1 MPSSIRYLAVSAAA
15 LLGFAQISQAQTNI
29 TSHACASG
37 SDYTSCNRKVADDW
51 SSCIRNCNGNGNC
64 IVDCGCSSHQDYIN
78 CMAQTCWNQVY
89 SCEYQL
95 FVQQYFAICPSA
107 TEPIPFWP
115 APDNA
120 PNRCSCDLG
129 KVLQSTL
136 TARKEQISCIK
147 NVTSQSLNKIPS
159 DLGDLSNLPNG
170 LDIGKQASDCA
181 CCGASASISAS
192 WDVCPHTE
200 PRLAGAD
207 LWPLFFPSDLPNLYT
222 SVPNW
227 AWSSCDSTLK
237 NTDCQKIGFTDSS
250 DKFYK
255 PGDLPSNG
263 TSTLHNVAG
272 TVTAPP
278 SGTVL
283 TWSQS
288 STSWTVTATGYDR
301 KAVSSQSEFRAT
313 ATGTD
318 VFQTQTGT
326 NVANG
331 YAATPVAAM
340 LAGVG
345 VVGAFMI

>member
-1 MPSSIRYLAVSAAA
+1 MPSSIYLAASAAA

-37 SDYTSCNRKVADDW
+37 SEYTSCNRKVADDW

-64 IVDCGCSSHQDYIN
+64 IVDCGCISHQAYIN

-107 TEPIPFWP
+107 SEPIPFWP

-129 KVLQSTL
+129 KVIQSTL
-136 TARKEQISCIK
+136 TARNEQISCIK
-147 NVTSQSLNKIPS
+147 NVTSQTLDKIPS

-170 LDIGKQASDCA
+170 LRHRQASFRLRLLRRQRH
-181 CCGASASISAS
+181 S
-192 WDVCPHTE
+192 WEVCPNTE
-200 PRLAGAD
+200 PTLAGAD

-237 NTDCQKIGFTDSS
+237 DTDCKKIGFTDSS
-250 DKFYK
+250 DKFYR

-263 TSTLHNVAG
+263 TSTLRNVGG

-301 KAVSSQSEFRAT
+301 KAVSSQSEYRAT

-318 VFQTQTGT
+318 VFETQTGT

-340 LAGVG
+340 FAGVG
-345 VVGAFMI
+345 VVGALMM

>member
-1 MPSSIRYLAVSAAA
+1 MDWISGSRLLIVLAVVLVLVSQRTSA
-15 LLGFAQISQAQTNI
+15 
-29 TSHACASG
+29 
-37 SDYTSCNRKVADDW
+37 
-51 SSCIRNCNGNGNC
+51 
-64 IVDCGCSSHQDYIN
+64 
-78 CMAQTCWNQVY
+78 
-89 SCEYQL
+89 
-95 FVQQYFAICPSA
+95 
-107 TEPIPFWP
+107 
-115 APDNA
+115 
-120 PNRCSCDLG
+120 
-129 KVLQSTL
+129 
-136 TARKEQISCIK
+136 
-147 NVTSQSLNKIPS
+147 IPS
-159 DLGDLSNLPNG
+159 PQKESWIKKLTTPR
-170 LDIGKQASDCA
+170 
-181 CCGASASISAS
+181 S

-207 LWPLFFPSDLPNLYT
+207 LWPIFFPSDLPNLYT

-227 AWSSCDSTLK
+227 AWSSCDSTLS
-237 NTDCQKIGFTDSS
+237 NTDCQKIGFTDSG

-301 KAVSSQSEFRAT
+301 KAVSSQSEYRAT

>member
-1 MPSSIRYLAVSAAA
+1 MPSTILAFSAAA
-15 LLGFAQISQAQTNI
+15 LLGFAQFTYAQTNI

-37 SDYTSCNRKVADDW
+37 SEYNSCNRKVADDW
-51 SSCIRNCNGNGNC
+51 SSCIRDCNGNGDC
-64 IVDCGCSSHQDYIN
+64 IVDCGCTSHQNYIN

-95 FVQQYFAICPSA
+95 FIQQYFAICPSA
-107 TEPIPFWP
+107 REPIPFWP

-129 KVLQSTL
+129 KVLQTTL
-136 TARKEQISCIK
+136 TARKEQVSCVR
-147 NVTSQSLNKIPS
+147 NVTDKTLDKIPS
-159 DLGDLSNLPNG
+159 DLGDLDDLPNG
-170 LDIGKQASDCA
+170 LDIANDATNCA
-181 CCGASASISAS
+181 CCGASAAISAS

-222 SVPNW
+222 SIPHW
-227 AWSSCDSTLK
+227 TWSSCDKTLSS
-237 NTDCQKIGFTDSS
+237 TDCKKIGFSDAS

-263 TSTLHNVAG
+263 TSTLHNVGG

-283 TWSQS
+283 TWSQAS
-288 STSWTVTATGYDR
+288 STYTVTATGYDR
-301 KAVSSQSEFRAT
+301 KAVQSQSEYRAT
-313 ATGTD
+313 ATGTETEG
-318 VFQTQTGT
+318 FATQTGT
-326 NVANG
+326 NVG
-331 YAATPVAAM
+331 GVVTPMGVM
-340 LAGVG
+340 AGVG
-345 VVGAFMI
+345 VVGALLL